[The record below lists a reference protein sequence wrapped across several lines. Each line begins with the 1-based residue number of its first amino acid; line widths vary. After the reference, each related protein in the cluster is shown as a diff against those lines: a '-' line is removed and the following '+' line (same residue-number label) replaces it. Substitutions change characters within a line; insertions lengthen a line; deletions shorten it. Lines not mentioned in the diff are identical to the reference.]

1 MQRQINDKG
10 LMLVRAFEGCQ
21 LKAYLDTSTPPVI
34 TIGWGRTMHGIH
46 MGMTCTQ
53 EEADA
58 WLLQDLRDEGSHFID
73 AWVKCPLNDD
83 QYSALTSFIYNAG
96 CGTFRRGM
104 VFRCLALPTGPDYE
118 SAANAMLQYDTAGGT
133 ALAGLDRRRAA
144 EHALFNSDYAAMEKA
159 INA

>member
-1 MQRQINDKG
+1 MRQINETG
-10 LMLVRAFEGCQ
+10 LKLVKAFEGCQ

-34 TIGWGRTMHGIH
+34 TIAWGRTMHGIH

-58 WLLQDLRDEGSHFID
+58 WLIQDLRDEGSHFIE

-96 CGTFRRGM
+96 CGTFKRGL
-104 VFRCLALPTGPDYE
+104 VFRCLSLPTGPDYL
-118 SAANAMLQYDTAGGT
+118 SAANAMLQYNSAGG
-133 ALAGLDRRRAA
+133 APLPGLTRRREA
-144 EHALFNSDYAAMEKA
+144 ERCLFLGEYDAMQRW